1 MKIQNFYIIEYWNY
15 LKINNGEYNM
25 WKILNKILE
34 VVDCL
39 TFVSMIL
46 ISLIQIISR
55 YILKSTSVFSEEFL
69 IYLIIWVSMLRM

>member
-1 MKIQNFYIIEYWNY
+1 MKIQNFYIIEHWNY

-25 WKILNKILE
+25 GKILNKILE